1 MGLCVC
7 CLSTAGQLDVS
18 WALGNALVSAVVHA
32 PFLGM
37 TAGDAIA
44 AVLTGAAN
52 PSGRLTATWYT
63 QGGGCRARACLWCWR
78 CLFHVAA
85 RLTFVLSLCVA
96 GLSLPQMGWPLLVV
110 SMVREPN
117 NK

>member
-1 MGLCVC
+1 MTYRATANGSMAPLLRHLTIITPSAFHEALVGLCVC
-7 CLSTAGQLDVS
+7 CLATAGQLDVS
-18 WALGNALVSAVVHA
+18 WALGSALVSAVVHA

-44 AVLTGAAN
+44 AVLTGTAN

-78 CLFHVAA
+78 C
-85 RLTFVLSLCVA
+85 
-96 GLSLPQMGWPLLVV
+96 
-110 SMVREPN
+110 
-117 NK
+117 